1 MEKELLSWIGNFINF
16 LIVIYLIRA
25 TVFSGAFNFQQ
36 TLITVF
42 GLFISVII
50 QLYNVKR

>member
-1 MEKELLSWIGNFINF
+1 MDKEFLSWVGNFINF

-25 TVFSGAFNFQQ
+25 TIFSGTFNSQQ